1 MKCFINGQEI
11 DSSSIGPPAMNFGQ
25 LWRYDGCPACR
36 YRYLFTLNEFLER
49 LEKWFEEFRLGEI
62 TLKEIEHNEEF
73 PHLHLFRKL
82 GFPTLPVMVDEYQYL
97 LSELVRWDDQEVLEH
112 LSELPKPSPIF
123 YYANSLES
131 LAIEPKNVVIEGVAF
146 GIISAV

>member
-1 MKCFINGQEI
+1 M
-11 DSSSIGPPAMNFGQ
+11 D
-25 LWRYDGCPACR
+25 
-36 YRYLFTLNEFLER
+36 EFLER

-62 TLKEIEHNEEF
+62 ALKKVENDEEF
-73 PHLHLFRKL
+73 TYLQLFRKL

-97 LSELVRWDDQEVLEH
+97 LSELIRRDDQEVLGH

-131 LAIEPKNVVIEGVAF
+131 LVIEPKNVVIEGVAF